1 MNYLVHLTRW
11 LVITTFQGN
20 LTVLFL
26 KAFQGG
32 IMSDKKGPDKDS
44 DDSEFEVNIDPDAS
58 ALRIFRNMSFTPWY
72 ALGEFVDNSITSALR
87 NHKEL
92 ILKNG
97 PDYQLKVMINFPAG
111 TNSLVVEDNAAGIS
125 RKDMQRALKTGV
137 PPEDTSIGLSKHG
150 VGMKAASLW
159 WGEHIII
166 DTYSIEE
173 NHGWHVEID
182 VSEKGEVTSV
192 VQVKK
197 IPHRGYS
204 GTRLEVRGLWQRTPQ
219 TKTVTSIKSYLPS
232 IYRAFIGDTAKEG
245 QLKCAIYYQ
254 NQPLKFEY
262 PNLLTEPFWTS
273 TSGPGENELP
283 RYWRKEVSIELI
295 TGKKID
301 GWVGILD
308 RMSRDLS
315 GFFLHYRGKGIAG
328 VVPLNSDKNE
338 DQAEAKDAISRGS
351 YKPRRIFKQQG
362 SYQDQSFI
370 GEFDITEFGKTIT
383 TDSPLWTPD
392 EEGEFIE
399 KLFNKMSDDD
409 YIRMATNY
417 RRNKAAVVDEEA
429 NIKSDKT
436 EAELVK
442 DALSGH
448 VDHIEIETTQKDI
461 DAIKE
466 ILGDD
471 AKEEIWIVPIEDHEG
486 HKHVFKFAFVKD
498 VSRGF
503 LVLKETSSF
512 EHEIEVNIFHSS
524 LNGIIIDGN
533 GRKILQRLAVAF
545 AASEV
550 FSSGYDKSRLRNKA
564 NDVLSKLGMI
574 LKE

>member
-1 MNYLVHLTRW
+1 VETNEKSRQDTE
-11 LVITTFQGN
+11 
-20 LTVLFL
+20 
-26 KAFQGG
+26 
-32 IMSDKKGPDKDS
+32 D
-44 DDSEFEVNIDPDAS
+44 FEVNIEPDAS
-58 ALRIFRNMSFTPWY
+58 ALRMFKNMSFTPWY

-87 NHKEL
+87 NHKDL
-92 ILKNG
+92 VAKNG
-97 PDYQLKVMINFPAG
+97 KDYQLKIEISFPAG

-125 RKDMQRALKTGV
+125 RDDMQRALKTGV
-137 PPEDTSIGLSKHG
+137 PPDDTSIGLSKHG

-166 DTYSIEE
+166 DTYSLTES
-173 NHGWHVEID
+173 NGWHVEID
-182 VSEKGEVTSV
+182 VSEKGEITSLVNVT
-192 VQVKK
+192 K

-204 GTRLEVRGLWQRTPQ
+204 GTRLEVRGLWQKTPQ
-219 TKTVTSIKSYLPS
+219 SKTVTSIKSYLPS
-232 IYRAFIGDTAKEG
+232 IYRGFIGDTATNG
-245 QLKCAIYYQ
+245 NFKCSIHYQ

-262 PNLLTEPFWTS
+262 PKLLTEPLWTS
-273 TSGPGENELP
+273 TNGPGEGELD
-283 RYWRKEVSIELI
+283 RYWRKEISIELQ

-328 VVPLNSDKNE
+328 VVPLTADNDE

-362 SYQDQSFI
+362 SYPDQSFI

-409 YIRMATNY
+409 FIRMATNL
-417 RRNKAAVVDEEA
+417 RRNKVAVIDEEA
-429 NIKSDKT
+429 HKISDKS
-436 EAELVK
+436 EAQVIQE
-442 DALSGH
+442 ALSGH
-448 VDHIEIETTQKDI
+448 VDHVEVVTTAEELEQ
-461 DAIKE
+461 IKS
-466 ILGDD
+466 ILKDD
-471 AKEEIWIVPIEDHEG
+471 AREEIWEVPIEDHEG
-486 HKHVFKFAFVKD
+486 HRHLFKLSFVKD
-498 VSRGF
+498 VSRPF
-503 LVLKETSSF
+503 LMLKETGTL
-512 EHEIEVNIFHSS
+512 EHEIEINIFHTS
-524 LNGIIIDGN
+524 LNGINIDGN

-564 NDVLSKLGMI
+564 NDLLSKLGMI
-574 LKE
+574 LRE